1 MSLARQTRCIS
12 QECSSWHVYCSRILK
27 LYDILIFQFTGK
39 KAAYALGQGLKV
51 IACVGEKLEEREA
64 GNTFDV
70 CFRQL
75 KAFAGNGQSQ
85 KCC

>member
-1 MSLARQTRCIS
+1 MF
-12 QECSSWHVYCSRILK
+12 K
-27 LYDILIFQFTGK
+27 LYDVLIFQFTGK

-75 KAFAGNGQSQ
+75 KAFAGRKPIPSSSYFL
-85 KCC
+85 KFCFL